1 MRDEADVRHK
11 SVREVAAAVGFR
23 ATEIQRESG
32 GLGRLEKRW
41 RQDDHVRVVNFGEGV
56 GQRRP
61 LPPPIHGGG
70 FEHVKC
76 HPGSITRI

>member
-1 MRDEADVRHK
+1 MENRMHDDGEVRPK
-11 SVREVAAAVGFR
+11 SLREVAAAAGFWN
-23 ATEIQRESG
+23 AEIQRESG

-76 HPGSITRI
+76 QPG